1 MHDLT
6 PQAADPR
13 VGEIIAI
20 VARETGVDQSLLR
33 PEATIQE
40 LGIASIDM
48 VQAVFALESHFDVEI
63 PVVSD
68 RAGAEFGTVADLTS
82 HVIATLDRA
91 KQAPGGTA

>member
-1 MHDLT
+1 MNDVLAH
-6 PQAADPR
+6 AADPR
-13 VGEIIAI
+13 VEVILAI
-20 VARETGVDQSLLR
+20 VARETGVDRTALR

-48 VQAVFALESHFDVEI
+48 VQALFELETHFDVEI

-68 RAGAEFGTVADLTS
+68 RTGGEFGTVAELTS

-91 KQAPGGTA
+91 GRAPGGTV